1 MSDLFGLKRF
11 KRFLLSDVEL
21 EQKLLILFLMSSVVF
36 SFCSIIISF
45 VIHLDSTMLL
55 ITVVTFLCVP
65 VCFVIAQN
73 MRKPKLAAI
82 ITILMAYVFFPV
94 MFFWSGGIHSGMP
107 MWFLM
112 CITLPWILVRGK
124 ASIVLEIIGVI
135 IFTATIIISVIHP
148 EFVHPISGEYRVAVD
163 IIQSLYLV
171 GGIISSIY
179 KFQKISYESQ
189 NRRIKDL
196 LEKEE
201 RATRAKGEFL
211 NNMSHDIRTPMNAI
225 LGFSALAKKE
235 LDNKENVKEYLT
247 KIRTSGEYLLALIND
262 VLDMSQM
269 DNDKMELELSKINL
283 LKIFSDIISILEYQ
297 IKSKNLEI
305 RTDFSRVKH
314 PWIESDLIKV
324 KKILMNLIS
333 NAVKYSKETGGSIY
347 ISVIENEKDVNTSD
361 FTIMIRDEGRGISPE
376 FMEKIFLPF
385 ERENNTTKSGVMG
398 SGLGLTIAKKCVEC
412 LGGTIEAESKLNV
425 GTGFTIKFNAIIF
438 ENGESE
444 ALSNLETISF
454 DGKRVLVVEDN
465 ELNIEIAC
473 RLLEELGFKTER
485 AYNGQEA
492 YDAVLNSSEDY
503 YDLVYMDVM
512 MPVLDGYEATKKI
525 RKIENIQKSGVPIIA
540 MTANVFDEDIK
551 KSIECGMNGY
561 ITKPLVAEDVI
572 KETKRVLIFN

>member
-1 MSDLFGLKRF
+1 MSDLFGIKRF
-11 KRFLLSDVEL
+11 KRFLLSDIEL
-21 EQKLLILFLMSSVVF
+21 EQKLLILFLMSSVIF

-45 VIHLDSTMLL
+45 GLHLDSTLLL
-55 ITVVTFLCVP
+55 ITVVTIMCVP
-65 VCFVIAQN
+65 VVYIIARN
-73 MRKPKLAAI
+73 FKKPKLAAI
-82 ITILMAYVFFPV
+82 ITIIMSYILFST

-124 ASIVLEIIGVI
+124 ASIILEILGVI
-135 IFTATIIISVIHP
+135 VFTSTIIVSVIHP
-148 EFVHPISGEYRVAVD
+148 ELVHPINGEMRIAVD
-163 IIQSLYLV
+163 ILQSLYLV
-171 GGIISSIY
+171 GAIISSIY
-179 KFQKISYESQ
+179 KYQKVSYESQ
-189 NRRIKDL
+189 NSKIMDL
-196 LEKEE
+196 LVKEE
-201 RATRAKGEFL
+201 KATRAKSEFL

-225 LGFSALAKKE
+225 LGFSALAKKDI
-235 LDNKENVKEYLT
+235 DNKENVKEYLN
-247 KIRTSGEYLLALIND
+247 KISTSGEYLLALIND
-262 VLDMSQM
+262 VLDMSQI
-269 DNDKMELELSKINL
+269 DNEKMELELSKINL

-333 NAVKYSKETGGSIY
+333 NAVKYSKESGGRIY
-347 ISVIENEKDVNTSD
+347 ITVIETEKDVNTSD
-361 FTIMIRDEGRGISPE
+361 FMMEIRDEGRGISPE
-376 FMEKIFLPF
+376 FMNKIFLPF

-398 SGLGLTIAKKCVEC
+398 SGLGLTITKKCVEC
-412 LGGTIEAESKLNV
+412 LGGTIEAKSELNV
-425 GTGFTIKFNAIIF
+425 GTGFTVRFNSIIF

-454 DGKRVLVVEDN
+454 DGKRALVVEDN

-473 RLLEELGFKTER
+473 HLLEDVGFKTER

-492 YDAVLNSSEDY
+492 YEAILNSDEDY

-512 MPVLDGYEATKKI
+512 MPVLDGYSATKKI
-525 RKIENIQKSGVPIIA
+525 REIENIQKSGIPIIA

-572 KETKRVLIFN
+572 KESKRVLIFN